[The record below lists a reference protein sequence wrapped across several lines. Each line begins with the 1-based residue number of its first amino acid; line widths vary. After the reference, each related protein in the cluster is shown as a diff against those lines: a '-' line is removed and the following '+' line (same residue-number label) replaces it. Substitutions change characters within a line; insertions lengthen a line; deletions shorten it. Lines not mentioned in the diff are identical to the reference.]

1 MTKGCLWGA
10 VGVGVSHTQTRA
22 HTRRLDETAG
32 PDRAE
37 TIQSEI
43 VINGIRILHSLV
55 PLRDW
60 MTLKCVNP
68 QTYLT

>member
-1 MTKGCLWGA
+1 MKKGAGA
-10 VGVGVSHTQTRA
+10 SFHTLSLHAYA
-22 HTRRLDETAG
+22 HTHRLDETAG
-32 PDRAE
+32 PGTVE

-68 QTYLT
+68 QTYLAE

>member
-1 MTKGCLWGA
+1 MP
-10 VGVGVSHTQTRA
+10 
-22 HTRRLDETAG
+22 DETAG
-32 PDRAE
+32 LDTAE

>member
-1 MTKGCLWGA
+1 M
-10 VGVGVSHTQTRA
+10 GVSLTHT
-22 HTRRLDETAG
+22 HTHTVSVTTYTHTLDETAG
-32 PDRAE
+32 PDTAE